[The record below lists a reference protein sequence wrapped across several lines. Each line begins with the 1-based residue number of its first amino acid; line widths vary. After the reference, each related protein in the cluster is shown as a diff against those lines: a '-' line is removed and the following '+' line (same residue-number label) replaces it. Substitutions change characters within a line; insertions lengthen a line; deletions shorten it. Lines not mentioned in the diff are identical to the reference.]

1 MLPRPFAVVG
11 CLAALAVGCAQD
23 PPPSEVPPGPTG
35 RLRLINAADLPVTL
49 RVDGDALVQKV
60 GPDAAWPEVHDDRGY
75 GAELSAVPHAVEVM
89 VGDAT
94 LELSVDLR
102 RSPTTLWVHGSEG
115 DGYAVIPTAP
125 SDAEAWPG
133 EGAVSVVHAAH
144 ALGSVALTL
153 DDGASLGDPVAPG
166 EVATFFAT
174 DENHPPPW
182 GWIGLGAPGVESSA
196 ARFPVNLFDPLLSDP
211 RWLDAGLVGDPED
224 DAGLGMW
231 LLTDWGPVKVGAE
244 AQVVWHNASPS
255 LTAAAGGEVYVT
267 LCGANLDCPEA
278 GAPTPL
284 HATGARTWNNA
295 TRLLLQ
301 AADGTVLF
309 DEPLSGTQRWRR
321 VTLVSADI
329 DGQHTLLRAEDE
341 GDAPAGAV
349 SARFWNLSAIAETAR
364 FSSPG
369 GAPWSAALAT
379 GAASPRVELPGPAP
393 HEVTV
398 DLGTDVDPL
407 TRSGLRDTADAVLE
421 VFLVDV
427 EGVPTLLRTG
437 WDTDG
442 PWLRHG
448 MGAAGDACDVVGCDA
463 DHLCLDSALTGTRS
477 CAPLVVH
484 PVGCPEGTSW
494 VDLSD
499 ADYFAATCAP
509 SGMLWAA
516 FDYPGGG
523 SVGGSAA
530 LTLGDAAWSFEPL
543 AAEWYDG
550 RQRGAHLT
558 GAADGLELRVVL
570 WGTLYE
576 VGPSEFP
583 AFETRGDRIPLPTD
597 RVGERTAW
605 VLREG
610 QPCATLEHGVI
621 DLTRADAV
629 PWDNPEAPWTGV
641 AGALEVG
648 ARVSVARPEAYRPVG
663 MR

>member
-1 MLPRPFAVVG
+1 MPPRPFAVVG

-23 PPPSEVPPGPTG
+23 PPPSEVPPGRTG
-35 RLRLINAADLPVTL
+35 RLRVVNTTDAPVTV

-60 GPDAAWPEVHDDRGY
+60 GPDAAWPEAHDDRGY
-75 GAELSAVPHAVEVM
+75 GAELSAVPHAVEVT
-89 VGDAT
+89 VGGAT
-94 LELSVDLR
+94 LELSADLR
-102 RSPTTLWVHGSEG
+102 RSPATLWVHGSER

-125 SDAEAWPG
+125 SDAEGWPG
-133 EGAVSVVHAAH
+133 EGAVSVVHAAP
-144 ALGSVALTL
+144 ALGPVALTL

-174 DENHPPPW
+174 EESHPPPW

-196 ARFPVNLFDPLLSDP
+196 ARFPVNLFDMLLSDP

-224 DAGLGMW
+224 DAGLAMW

-255 LTAAAGGEVYVT
+255 LTAAAGGEVYVM

-284 HATGARTWNNA
+284 HATGARTWSNA

-301 AADGTVLF
+301 AADGTVLL

-349 SARFWNLSAIAETAR
+349 SARFWNLSQVAGPAR

-369 GAPWSAALAT
+369 GAPWSAALPT
-379 GAASPRVELPGPAP
+379 GTTSPRVVLPGPAP
-393 HEVTV
+393 HEVRV
-398 DLGTDVDPL
+398 DLGAGDPL
-407 TRSGLRDTADAVLE
+407 VRAGLRDTADAVLE

-427 EGVPTLLRTG
+427 DGVPTLLRTG

-442 PWLRHG
+442 PWLHHG
-448 MGAAGDACDVVGCDA
+448 PGVAGEPCDVVGCDD
-463 DHLCLDSALTGTRS
+463 DHLCVDSALTGTRA

-484 PVGCPEGTSW
+484 PVGCPAGTSW

-509 SGMLWAA
+509 SGALSAA
-516 FDYPGGG
+516 FDIPGDD
-523 SVGGSAA
+523 AA
-530 LTLGDAAWSFEPL
+530 SEATLTLGDAEWSFLPL
-543 AAEWYDG
+543 NATWSEG
-550 RQRGAHLT
+550 SRRGA
-558 GAADGLELRVVL
+558 R
-570 WGTLYE
+570 
-576 VGPSEFP
+576 
-583 AFETRGDRIPLPTD
+583 
-597 RVGERTAW
+597 
-605 VLREG
+605 
-610 QPCATLEHGVI
+610 
-621 DLTRADAV
+621 
-629 PWDNPEAPWTGV
+629 
-641 AGALEVG
+641 
-648 ARVSVARPEAYRPVG
+648 
-663 MR
+663 